1 MLFKNKQH
9 NNLPPV
15 ILLGGNIIAV
25 SVARTLAKSGISCYA
40 IGESTSEVHYTR
52 FCTGIKYASNSEKE
66 SVCLQWLLNT
76 GRHLH
81 EKPVIIPCSDAGLML
96 TINHRTELEKYFTL
110 MEANDEITLAM
121 LDKAETYS
129 LAQKVGIPSPKIWHV
144 DSLEDVNKILDQLTY
159 PCLLKPRH
167 SHKFFPLFEGRKL
180 FNVSGKEELIN
191 LFKLTQNYKLQMLV
205 TELIPVNSEGYH
217 CYYTHIDENG
227 EPLFHFTKLR
237 PRQYPNLYGL
247 GTYNVS
253 NWNQEVADVGL
264 KFLQK
269 IGLRGIGTV
278 EFIRDKRDGILKL
291 IECNPRFTGTT
302 ELLPICGLNWPLF
315 VYNRL
320 IGAPLPPM
328 DKYKQGVC
336 IIKPASDYLAFRELN
351 KAGKLTWARW
361 VKSLMPPL
369 HFYFFRWNDPLV
381 FFYTIYRFLKH
392 QLKKISKRVWL
403 KPIN

>member
-1 MLFKNKQH
+1 MLIKNKNQT
-9 NNLPPV
+9 NPPPV

-25 SVARTLAKSGISCYA
+25 SVARALGKSGIKCYA
-40 IGESTSEVHYTR
+40 LGEATSEVHYSR
-52 FCTGIKYASNSEKE
+52 FCRGIKYTPTIDKE
-66 SVCLQWLLNT
+66 TVCLNWLLNT
-76 GRHLH
+76 GRYLYK
-81 EKPVIIPCSDAGLML
+81 KPVIIPCSDSGLMVI
-96 TINHRTELEKYFTL
+96 INHRAELEKYFTIT
-110 MEANDEITLAM
+110 EARDEITLAM
-121 LDKAETYS
+121 LDKAETYA
-129 LAQKVGIPSPKIWHV
+129 LAQKFGIPSPLIWHV
-144 DSLEDVNKILDQLTY
+144 DSLDDVYKILDQVPY
-159 PCLLKPRH
+159 PCLLKPRY

-180 FNVSGKEELIN
+180 FNIGNREELIKF
-191 LFKLTQNYKLQMLV
+191 FKLTQKHQLQMLI
-205 TELIPVNSEGYH
+205 TELIPINSEGYH

-253 NWNQEVADVGL
+253 NWNPELADVGL

-278 EFIRDKRDGILKL
+278 EFIRDKRDGMLKL

-328 DKYKQGVC
+328 DNYKKGIY
-336 IIKPASDYLAFRELN
+336 IIKLSSDYLAFRELY
-351 KAGKLTWARW
+351 KAGKLTWLQW
-361 VKSLMPPL
+361 LKSLMHPL
-369 HFYFFRWNDPLV
+369 HFYFFRWNDPIV
-381 FFYTIYRFLKH
+381 FLYTVYRFLKH
-392 QLKKISKRVWL
+392 QVQKSRKRV
-403 KPIN
+403 KNSYN

>member
-1 MLFKNKQH
+1 MLINNKNH
-9 NNLPPV
+9 INPPPV

-25 SVARTLAKSGISCYA
+25 SVARALGKSGIKCYA
-40 IGESTSEVHYTR
+40 LGEATSEVHYSR
-52 FCTGIKYASNSEKE
+52 FCRGIKYSPNIDKE
-66 SVCLQWLLNT
+66 TVYLHWLLNT

-81 EKPVIIPCSDAGLML
+81 KKPVIIPCSDAGLML
-96 TINHRTELEKYFTL
+96 TTNNRTELEKYFTL

-121 LDKAETYS
+121 LDKAETYA

-144 DSLEDVNKILDQLTY
+144 DSLEDVHKILDQVTY
-159 PCLLKPRH
+159 PCLLKPRY

-180 FNVSGKEELIN
+180 FKVGDEGEMLK
-191 LFKLTQNYKLQMLV
+191 LFELTQKYDLQMLI

-253 NWNQEVADVGL
+253 NWNPEVADVGL

-278 EFIRDKRDGILKL
+278 EFIRDKRDSVLKL

-315 VYNRL
+315 VYNRM

-328 DKYKQGVC
+328 NEYKRGVS
-336 IIKPASDYLAFRELN
+336 IIKPAGDFLAFRELN
-351 KAGKLTWARW
+351 KAGKLTWIEW
-361 VKSLMPPL
+361 LKSLMHPL

-381 FFYTIYRFLKH
+381 FLYTIYRFLKH
-392 QLKKISKRVWL
+392 QLKKISKRV
-403 KPIN
+403 KNS